1 MWFLY
6 VDFSW
11 TSEEAYQ
18 EYFPKEGLTAAS
30 MTYILQ
36 KISFLKTNKKGNE
49 KKNSTK
55 DRRTID
61 RDRASNFKTLK
72 MPRNGSHDSRT

>member
-1 MWFLY
+1 MWLLY

-18 EYFPKEGLTAAS
+18 EYFLKEGLTAAW
-30 MTYILQ
+30 MTYKLQ

-49 KKNSTK
+49 KKNSTQLQK
-55 DRRTID
+55 ID
-61 RDRASNFKTLK
+61 ERLIVTARVTS
-72 MPRNGSHDSRT
+72 

>member
-1 MWFLY
+1 MWFLH

-30 MTYILQ
+30 DIYTTKNI
-36 KISFLKTNKKGNE
+36 IFLKTNKKGNE
-49 KKNSTK
+49 KKNSTQL
-55 DRRTID
+55 RNID
-61 RDRASNFKTLK
+61 RDRASNFIILK
-72 MPRNGSHDSRT
+72 MPRNGSHDR

>member
-18 EYFPKEGLTAAS
+18 DYFPKEGRFNDIYT
-30 MTYILQ
+30 TKNI
-36 KISFLKTNKKGNE
+36 IFLKTIKKGNE
-49 KKNSTK
+49 KKNSTQLQK
-55 DRRTID
+55 ID
-61 RDRASNFKTLK
+61 ERSIVTARVTS
-72 MPRNGSHDSRT
+72 